1 MTQKLSIVVLENS
14 NEKVNKFGILV
25 DGVST
30 TVEIKDKQIEQIPEV
45 GTKYNTEIIY
55 GMYAKGDDLLMLL
68 NVEKM
73 LLSEVNKSDL

>member
-1 MTQKLSIVVLENS
+1 MENS

-68 NVEKM
+68 NVGENAFCRK
-73 LLSEVNKSDL
+73 